1 MDQEGPKASQVWA
14 YPHLSYIHYI
24 NTYCP
29 LLDVSLSLCGDMV
42 FGVLYSPPNFPLR
55 LNDTISSY
63 SRRTLYQ
70 DVVKCMYNI
79 IIMDLALFQMILGI
93 TISVATVITISATG
107 VRWLVRHYFDD
118 IKKELKPNSGSS
130 LKDQV
135 TRLETDI
142 LDLKVQNQQGER
154 FHEKLD
160 DKIDKLTELFVQYV
174 AKNK

>member
-1 MDQEGPKASQVWA
+1 MKYKNDAFKLCFKCKHKSKRLA
-14 YPHLSYIHYI
+14 Y
-24 NTYCP
+24 
-29 LLDVSLSLCGDMV
+29 
-42 FGVLYSPPNFPLR
+42 R
-55 LNDTISSY
+55 ISSANY
-63 SRRTLYQ
+63 KNN
-70 DVVKCMYNI
+70 KCEICGLERNTI
-79 IIMDLALFQMILGI
+79 DDLDLFDFHHTDRSNKSFELGDKI
-93 TISVATVITISATG
+93 ED
-107 VRWLVRHYFDD
+107 RKWED

-135 TRLETDI
+135 TRLEGDV